1 MCYTLL
7 GASEVVGGCQAEH
20 HPCQNDNDETIDN
33 VAIESFQSIIVCSEP
48 FCTEH

>member
-33 VAIESFQSIIVCSEP
+33 VAIESSQSIIVCSEP